1 MMSAQLTFEIFKF
14 HSLGQISRFNP
25 MALDDALRFVS
36 LELGGQHTVIAE
48 AWVLPFFHKQLANES
63 HGNCVLKEWND

>member
-1 MMSAQLTFEIFKF
+1 
-14 HSLGQISRFNP
+14 
-25 MALDDALRFVS
+25 MALDDALRFAS